1 MKTWEKV
8 YWGIIGVFFVLSL
21 TPLLGSG
28 EYVSVTV
35 QGQQKLISRL
45 AYFGYDILGFVIIFV
60 PIWVVVRLIVNKG
73 WSEKGERE
81 RERQEIINFLFNQT
95 YE

>member
-1 MKTWEKV
+1 MKTWEKI

-28 EYVSVTV
+28 EGVKVTV
-35 QGQQKLISRL
+35 NGQEKIISKL
-45 AYFGYDILGFVIIFV
+45 AYVGYDLLGFVIIFGS
-60 PIWVVVRLIVNKG
+60 IWVVVRLIVNKG

-81 RERQEIINFLFNQT
+81 RETRSNSFSS
-95 YE
+95 

>member
-8 YWGIIGVFFVLSL
+8 YWGIIGVLFVLSL
-21 TPLLGSG
+21 SPLLTSPAEG
-28 EYVSVTV
+28 VKVIV
-35 QGQQKLISRL
+35 NGQERIVSRL
-45 AYFGYDILGFVIIFV
+45 AYAGYDLLGFVLFFV

-81 RERQEIINFLFNQT
+81 RDKK
-95 YE
+95 

>member
-8 YWGIIGVFFVLSL
+8 YWGIIGVLFVLSL
-21 TPLLGSG
+21 SPLITSSAEGVKVVVNG
-28 EYVSVTV
+28 
-35 QGQQKLISRL
+35 QGRIISRL

-81 RERQEIINFLFNQT
+81 RERQEIKEKYGTNH
-95 YE
+95 